1 MYFSCSWRHVGL
13 VALATQLLAQ
23 HHLVKASDC
32 YYPNGDLSS
41 DVTCGAASSGASVCC
56 PSGSSCGD
64 VTSGICT
71 STGNV
76 TLRGSCTDQT
86 WKDSNCPSLCAGVD
100 LAGNAIVT
108 QCSDSGLWC
117 CGTDC
122 CADASRL
129 FTVVSRTTA
138 ASAASQSSGR
148 SSVLSLPLQATG
160 LSNTGGNKGTSHG
173 PGTSNSP
180 DDETHKPHHVAVAFI
195 TMITAGC
202 LAIAGSA
209 VLFFILYRRQGK
221 EKRAEMDKQVAGDAT
236 GSERERGISFLG
248 LTHLPT
254 SHPPQYSESQENLV
268 GKNNNISPLHWPEGW
283 TEQRQRDISQPSSPL
298 PLSPHSSW
306 NIPSNL
312 SYHSS
317 TPVNNSPISEL
328 SSGPIS
334 YPSPV
339 YQTPSQELAAAR
351 ARSLASAPQSPIG
364 PVSILEVSTSE
375 PRTAEHAWGLSNA
388 ELRGS
393 QSITEEVR
401 RRSVGNRLSEF
412 PLDVKS
418 ELP

>member
-1 MYFSCSWRHVGL
+1 M
-13 VALATQLLAQ
+13 
-23 HHLVKASDC
+23 ASDC
-32 YYPNGDLSS
+32 YYPNGNLSS
-41 DVTCGAASSGASVCC
+41 DVSCGTASSGASVCC

-76 TLRGSCTDQT
+76 ALRGSCTDQT

-108 QCSDSGLWC
+108 QCSNSGLWC

-122 CADASRL
+122 CDDASRL
-129 FTVVSRTTA
+129 FTVVSRITA
-138 ASAASQSSGR
+138 PSAASQSSGG
-148 SSVLSLPLQATG
+148 SSVLSFPLQATG
-160 LSNTGGNKGTSHG
+160 SSNTGGKKGTSQE
-173 PGTSNSP
+173 PGTPFPP
-180 DDETHKPHHVAVAFI
+180 DNETHKPHHVAVALI

-202 LAIAGSA
+202 LAIAGS
-209 VLFFILYRRQGK
+209 VFLFFVLYRRQGK
-221 EKRAEMDKQVAGDAT
+221 EQRAEMDQQVAGDAT
-236 GSERERGISFLG
+236 GSERVRGISILN

-268 GKNNNISPLHWPEGW
+268 RKNNISPLHWPEGW
-283 TEQRQRDISQPSSPL
+283 TEQRQRDTSQPSSPL

-306 NIPSNL
+306 NTPSNL
-312 SYHSS
+312 LYHSS
-317 TPVNNSPISEL
+317 IPVNNSPISEL
-328 SSGPIS
+328 SSSPIS

-351 ARSLASAPQSPIG
+351 ARSLASAPQSPVG
-364 PVSILEVSTSE
+364 PVSILEISTAE
-375 PRTAEHAWGLSNA
+375 ARTAEHSWGLSNA

-393 QSITEEVR
+393 QSTTEEVR